1 MKETADNVAVGGP
14 SAAIEHLLET
24 RMMRTMVVAVS
35 LAVIISIPF
44 APWRITTGL
53 LLGGLLSLL
62 NHYWMRSSVAAAF
75 DTALGQGNKPRLR
88 LANYILRY
96 FVVVGIVFAAYQ
108 LNVVSLPATIAGLCS
123 FVIALF
129 FEALRE
135 VYLAIIH
142 REGID

>member
-1 MKETADNVAVGGP
+1 MKETADNVVAGG
-14 SAAIEHLLET
+14 SSGATRDSLET
-24 RMMRTMVVAVS
+24 RVMRTMLAAVS
-35 LAVIISIPF
+35 LAVIISLPL

-62 NHYWMRSSVAAAF
+62 NHYWMRSSIAAVF
-75 DTALGQGNKPRLR
+75 DSALGRGNKPRLR

-96 FVVVGIVFAAYQ
+96 FVVVGVVFVAYQ
-108 LNVVSLPATIAGLCS
+108 FNVVSLPATIAGLCS
-123 FVIALF
+123 FVVAMF
-129 FEALRE
+129 FEAFRE